1 MGLGSGSKD
10 TVNVARLHEYMD
22 RERLDAVVARSGQN
36 LTYLSS
42 FTYPGTLAR
51 HVDIADSTRAVLL
64 LWPRRGEPIFVL
76 NAIAEKLTVRDS
88 WIKRAVVYDAYNESP
103 YARLCSVIKE
113 AGLEGGRIGFEKNY
127 LSAEHWEE
135 IRRGLPRA
143 EMVDCNRMMDA
154 VRWVK
159 TPAEL
164 AMLRKGADLLDD
176 AYLEVFPTITN
187 GETER
192 AVHSR
197 LIGSCLRRGAN
208 WAHGIL
214 NSNRNTIPYAGES
227 DELFLKG
234 DVVRTD
240 YVAYLDGYPG
250 HQSRVAIMGKPS
262 AALREDYARY
272 HDAYVK
278 IIDHCRP
285 GVTAGGVY
293 SFAVETFAKLGWR
306 YTSILVGHSVGAWW
320 HQQEPIVARGRD
332 LTLEEGMVLA
342 LEPHGLDPGPG
353 FLHLQDMAV
362 VRARGPELLSPKFNT
377 TEMFVIE

>member
-154 VRWVK
+154 VRWLG
-159 TPAEL
+159 E
-164 AMLRKGADLLDD
+164 D
-176 AYLEVFPTITN
+176 AR
-187 GETER
+187 R
-192 AVHSR
+192 ARHAAQGSGSSR
-197 LIGSCLRRGAN
+197 RRLRRGLS
-208 WAHGIL
+208 H
-214 NSNRNTIPYAGES
+214 
-227 DELFLKG
+227 
-234 DVVRTD
+234 
-240 YVAYLDGYPG
+240 
-250 HQSRVAIMGKPS
+250 HQ
-262 AALREDYARY
+262 AR
-272 HDAYVK
+272 
-278 IIDHCRP
+278 
-285 GVTAGGVY
+285 
-293 SFAVETFAKLGWR
+293 
-306 YTSILVGHSVGAWW
+306 
-320 HQQEPIVARGRD
+320 
-332 LTLEEGMVLA
+332 
-342 LEPHGLDPGPG
+342 
-353 FLHLQDMAV
+353 
-362 VRARGPELLSPKFNT
+362 
-377 TEMFVIE
+377 

>member
-143 EMVDCNRMMDA
+143 EMVDGNRMMDA

-240 YVAYLDGYPG
+240 YVAYLHGYPG

-272 HDAYVK
+272 
-278 IIDHCRP
+278 
-285 GVTAGGVY
+285 
-293 SFAVETFAKLGWR
+293 
-306 YTSILVGHSVGAWW
+306 
-320 HQQEPIVARGRD
+320 RGLSR
-332 LTLEEGMVLA
+332 EEGMVLA

>member
-1 MGLGSGSKD
+1 MGIGSGSRD
-10 TVNVARLHEYMD
+10 TVNVARLHEFMD
-22 RERLDAVVARSGQN
+22 REELAAVVARSGQN
-36 LTYLSS
+36 LTYLSGLA
-42 FTYPGTLAR
+42 YPGTLAR
-51 HVDIADSTRAVLL
+51 HVDITDSTRGVLL
-64 LWPRRGEPIFVL
+64 LWPRHGDPVIVL
-76 NAIAEKLTVRDS
+76 NAIAEKLTLRDS
-88 WIKRAVVYDAYNESP
+88 WVKRVSVYDAYNESP
-103 YARLCSVIKE
+103 YSRLCEVIKE

-127 LSAEHWEE
+127 VSAEHWEE
-135 IRRGLPRA
+135 VRRALPRL
-143 EMVDCNRMMDA
+143 EMIDCNRMMDA

-164 AMLRKGADLLDD
+164 VLLRKGADLLDD
-176 AYLEVFPTITN
+176 AYAEVFPTIKH

-197 LIGSCLRRGAN
+197 LIGSCIRRGAN

-214 NSNRNTIPYAGES
+214 NSHRNTIPYAGES
-227 DELFLKG
+227 DELFLRG

-250 HQSRVAIMGKPS
+250 HQSRVAILGQPS
-262 AALREDYARY
+262 AALRDDYARY
-272 HDAYVK
+272 RDAYVK

-293 SFAVETFAKLGWR
+293 NFAVETFAKLGWQ

-342 LEPHGLDPGPG
+342 LEPHGLNPGPG

-362 VRARGPELLSPKFNT
+362 VRRNGPELLSAKFSTN
-377 TEMFVIE
+377 EMFVIE